1 MILITGNN
9 SPTFLSEKCSS
20 ATPRAKGPRITSGCV
35 PLHVYYSRLLFKPHR
50 NQPSLSECFPAVVF
64 LIFVYWKEKPSHQ
77 RLFLTRSFRQQSVVN
92 ISTKRVF
99 FYALRLRWGQGDRG
113 EVWMELHSFI
123 FILKNRRFHHR
134 FTLLINTWLLIQ
146 VRKNRATKR
155 S

>member
-35 PLHVYYSRLLFKPHR
+35 PLHVYYSRLLFKPQR

-64 LIFVYWKEKPSHQ
+64 LIFVFCVLKEEAVTPEALSDQKLSAAVGGQH
-77 RLFLTRSFRQQSVVN
+77 LHKKF
-92 ISTKRVF
+92 F
-99 FYALRLRWGQGDRG
+99 FYALRLRWGQSDRG

-123 FILKNRRFHHR
+123 FILKHRSFHIR
-134 FTLLINTWLLIQ
+134 FTLLIKHMAANTGPE
-146 VRKNRATKR
+146 K
-155 S
+155 